1 MTAETAEFSADTV
14 HGLAPHELVREDR
27 VAGRMYTDPEIFERE
42 LTAVFERTWVWVAHE
57 SELPRAGSFKSTYVG
72 RQPVI
77 VTKDR
82 KGNINTLLNRCRHRG
97 ASLCEK
103 PSGQANG
110 FTCPYHAWS
119 YGLDGTLRGIPYP
132 DGYEGVVEK
141 GELSLRRLRTESYGG
156 MVFATFAE
164 DIEPLE
170 EFLGDVRLWIDRFMK
185 QGGGYPVKVLG
196 THRFRF
202 RGNWKIQLENTT
214 DGYHFPIVHRSWM
227 ASVDSETAD
236 MMSFMT
242 DPAAVTHDLGNG
254 HSVMQM
260 VPEHADLDADD
271 GSEPL
276 QPRFDG
282 LVAELRAQG
291 LDDAAVRKLV
301 RAMHGTGFNLNL
313 FPNVSLSNSFL
324 RVLRP
329 VSVDETVIEHIALGP
344 DGPPEIVD
352 PVNRERLRIHE
363 HFQGP
368 FGFGTPDDAEGWDR
382 VQRGAQAAPEMPV
395 LVNRGLSR
403 ETTTPEGWTT
413 SHVTDETG
421 MRAAYGRWK
430 QMMADD

>member
-1 MTAETAEFSADTV
+1 MTIEAQRIVADAPADLV
-14 HGLAPHELVREDR
+14 LADR
-27 VAGRMYTDPEIFERE
+27 VAGRLYTDPEIFEQE
-42 LTAVFERTWVWVAHE
+42 MTKIFESTWVWVAHE
-57 SELPRAGSFKSTYVG
+57 SEVPRPGSFKTAHVG

-77 VTKDR
+77 VVRSR
-82 KGNINTLLNRCRHRG
+82 KGAINTLLNRCRHRG
-97 ASLCEK
+97 ASVCEK
-103 PSGQANG
+103 PKGEANG

-119 YGLDGTLRGIPYP
+119 YSLDGQLRGIPYP
-132 DGYEGVVEK
+132 EGYEGVMDK
-141 GELSLRRLRTESYGG
+141 SGMSLRKLRTESYGG
-156 MVFATFAE
+156 MVFATFND

-170 EFLGDVRLWIDRFMK
+170 DLLGDVKLWIDRFMK
-185 QGGGYPVKVLG
+185 QGGGYPIKVLG
-196 THRFRF
+196 KHQFRF

-227 ASVDSETAD
+227 ASVDAETAD

-242 DPAAVTHDLGNG
+242 DSECTTHALGHG

-260 VPEHADLDADD
+260 VPEHSDLDLDD
-271 GSEPL
+271 GTEPL
-276 QPRFDG
+276 QARFDG
-282 LVAELRAQG
+282 LVAELGSAG
-291 LDDAAVRKLV
+291 LDDAGVRKLV

-313 FPNVSLSNSFL
+313 FPNVSMSGSFL

-329 VSVDETVIEHIALGP
+329 VSVDETWIEHIALGP

-382 VQRGAQAAPEMPV
+382 VQRGAQGAPDMPIM
-395 LVNRGLSR
+395 VNRGLAR
-403 ETTTPEGWTT
+403 EKPSPEGWPT

-421 MRAAYGRWK
+421 MREAYDAWK
-430 QMMADD
+430 AMMSDD

>member
-1 MTAETAEFSADTV
+1 MIEDILGATPAD
-14 HGLAPHELVREDR
+14 LVQDDR
-27 VAGRMYTDPEIFERE
+27 VAGRLYTDPELFEQE
-42 LTAVFERTWVWVAHE
+42 ITKIFERTWVWVAHE
-57 SELPRAGSFKSTYVG
+57 SEIPSPGSFVSTHVG

-77 VTKDR
+77 VVRDR
-82 KGNINTLLNRCRHRG
+82 KGQINTLLNRCRHRG
-97 ASLCEK
+97 ASVCEK

-119 YGLDGTLRGIPYP
+119 YSLDGQLRGIPYP
-132 DGYEGVVEK
+132 EGYEGVLEK
-141 GELSLRRLRTESYGG
+141 GDIALRKLRTESYGG
-156 MVFATFAE
+156 MVFATFA
-164 DIEPLE
+164 DDAEPLVD
-170 EFLGDVRLWIDRFMK
+170 FLGDVTGWIDAFMK

-196 THRFRF
+196 KHRFKF

-227 ASVDSETAD
+227 ASVDAETAD

-242 DPAAVTHDLGNG
+242 DPACTTHDLGNG

-260 VPEHADLDADD
+260 VPEHSDLDADD

-276 QPRFDG
+276 QARFDD
-282 LVAELRAQG
+282 LVAELDQH
-291 LDDAAVRKLV
+291 LEPAAVRKVV

-313 FPNVSLSNSFL
+313 FPNVSMSAAFF

-329 VSVDETVIEHIALGP
+329 VSVDETWIEHIAIGP
-344 DGPPEIVD
+344 DGPPEVVD
-352 PVNRERLRIHE
+352 PVNRARLRVHE

-382 VQRGAQAAPEMPV
+382 VQRGAQAAPGMPI
-395 LVNRGLSR
+395 LVNRGLAR
-403 ETTTPEGWTT
+403 EAPGPHGWPT

-421 MRAAYGRWK
+421 MRAAYQQWK
-430 QMMADD
+430 QMMGDD